1 MEIKPFYLEGVDT
14 KRPFIIAGPCS
25 AENEEQ
31 VLATAKLIAAQGIK
45 VFRAGVWKPRT
56 KPGGFEGVGSAGL
69 EWLVRVKKETG
80 LLCAT
85 EVANARHVEEALK
98 AGVDILWIGART
110 TANPFAVQGIAE
122 SVGGTGLPVL
132 VKNPVNPDI
141 ELWIGAA
148 ERLIS
153 CGTHNIAFVHRGF
166 GAYEKGLFRNQ
177 PQWHIP
183 IELKRRMP
191 SVTIIC
197 DPSHIGGRQDLI
209 YPISQQA
216 MDLGFDGLMIE
227 THSNPSEALSDKEQQ
242 ITPDLLERIIKL
254 LVIRDKNEP
263 SEYLADL
270 RREIDELDDRLLNVL
285 SKRMSIAREIGKY
298 KMDNNIQVLQPL
310 RYDKMVTS
318 RIAQALGLELDEE
331 FVKQILEL
339 THEESVRQ
347 QFEIINKTGLSN
359 KLK

>member
-110 TANPFAVQGIAE
+110 TANPFAVQEIAE

-209 YPISQQA
+209 YPISQQS

-347 QFEIINKTGLSN
+347 QFEIINKMGLSN

>member
-110 TANPFAVQGIAE
+110 TANPFAVQEIAE

-347 QFEIINKTGLSN
+347 QFEIINKMGLSN

>member
-110 TANPFAVQGIAE
+110 TANPFAVQEIAE

-209 YPISQQA
+209 YPISQQS

>member
-110 TANPFAVQGIAE
+110 TANPFAVQEIAE

-209 YPISQQA
+209 YPISQQS

-254 LVIRDKNEP
+254 LVMRDKNEP

>member
-1 MEIKPFYLEGVDT
+1 MEIKPFQIEGQGVT
-14 KRPFIIAGPCS
+14 RPFVIAGPCS
-25 AENEEQ
+25 AESEEQ
-31 VLATAKLIAAQGIK
+31 MVSTAVQLAAQGIK
-45 VFRAGVWKPRT
+45 VFRAGIWKPRT

-69 EWLVRVKKETG
+69 EWLQSVKRETG
-80 LLCAT
+80 LMTAT

-98 AGVDILWIGART
+98 SGVDILWIGART
-110 TANPFAVQGIAE
+110 TANPFAVQEVAE
-122 SVGGTGLPVL
+122 AAGGSGVPVL
-132 VKNPVNPDI
+132 VKNPVNPDL

-153 CGTHNIAFVHRGF
+153 CGTDNIAFVHRGF

-183 IELKRRMP
+183 IELKRRIP
-191 SVTIIC
+191 SVTILC
-197 DPSHIGGRQDLI
+197 DPSHIGGRRDLI

-216 MDLGFDGLMIE
+216 MDLGFDGLMVE
-227 THSNPSEALSDKEQQ
+227 THINPSAALSDKEQQ
-242 ITPDLLERIIKL
+242 ITPALLDKIIKL
-254 LVIRDKNEP
+254 LVIRDRTEP

-285 SKRMSIAREIGKY
+285 SKRMSISREIGKY
-298 KMDNNIQVLQPL
+298 KMDNNMQVLQPL

-331 FVKQILEL
+331 FVKQILESI
-339 THEESVRQ
+339 HEESVRQ
-347 QFEIINKTGLSN
+347 QFEIINKMGLSR
-359 KLK
+359 KLD

>member
-69 EWLVRVKKETG
+69 EWLARVKKETG

-110 TANPFAVQGIAE
+110 TANPFAVQEIAE

-298 KMDNNIQVLQPL
+298 KIF
-310 RYDKMVTS
+310 T
-318 RIAQALGLELDEE
+318 
-331 FVKQILEL
+331 FVK
-339 THEESVRQ
+339 H
-347 QFEIINKTGLSN
+347 
-359 KLK
+359 

>member
-110 TANPFAVQGIAE
+110 TANPFAVQEIAE

-209 YPISQQA
+209 YPISQQS

-270 RREIDELDDRLLNVL
+270 RREIDELDDRLLNIL

-347 QFEIINKTGLSN
+347 QFEIINKMGLSN

>member
-69 EWLVRVKKETG
+69 EWLARVKKETG

-110 TANPFAVQGIAE
+110 TANPFAVQEIAE

-209 YPISQQA
+209 YPISQQS

-347 QFEIINKTGLSN
+347 QFEIINKMGLSN

>member
-1 MEIKPFYLEGVDT
+1 MEIKPFQIDG
-14 KRPFIIAGPCS
+14 KHISRPFIIAGPCS

-31 VLATAKLIAAQGIK
+31 MLSTARLLVEQGIK
-45 VFRAGVWKPRT
+45 IFRAGIWKPRT
-56 KPGGFEGVGSAGL
+56 KPGGFEGVGLEGL
-69 EWLVRVKKETG
+69 EWLRVVKYKTG
-80 LLCAT
+80 LKTAT

-98 AGVDILWIGART
+98 AEVDILWIGART
-110 TANPFAVQGIAE
+110 TANPFAVQEIAE
-122 SVGGTGLPVL
+122 AVGGSGVPVL

-153 CGTHNIAFVHRGF
+153 CGTENIAFVHRGF

-183 IELKRRMP
+183 IELKRRLP
-191 SVTIIC
+191 SLTILC
-197 DPSHIGGRQDLI
+197 DPSHIGGRRDLI

-216 MDLGFDGLMIE
+216 MDLGFDGLMVE
-227 THSNPSEALSDKEQQ
+227 THINPNEALSDKEQQ
-242 ITPDLLERIIKL
+242 ITPELLERIIKL
-254 LVIRDKNEP
+254 LVIRDKSEP

-270 RREIDELDDRLLNVL
+270 RREIDELDDRLLNLL
-285 SKRMSIAREIGKY
+285 SKRMSVSREIGKY
-298 KMDNNIQVLQPL
+298 KMEHNIQVLQPL

-331 FVKQILEL
+331 FVKQILESI
-339 THEESVRQ
+339 HEESVRQ
-347 QFEIINKTGLSN
+347 QFEIINKLGLSQ
-359 KLK
+359 KLN